1 METNRPESLIN
12 EYLYGRPFHP
22 ATPLSWLAPFWS
34 FLCGAAA
41 SAAWAWTG
49 SHLLRLL
56 LGLLLVGP
64 LLGLAWA
71 ASARTRWQD
80 EAMDDPADPTAQPSL
95 VALPYTLPGSASHRL
110 AEKWLMARGWW
121 QQVEPRLG
129 KPLVQLVGST
139 IFALTVAAQL
149 GRQSLALGLLVLTVA
164 YASGLARTRWASNR
178 IVSVSFPMLTAWL
191 LGHAAYDALDPAS
204 AFAGACFAL
213 VFYGAAVLKDSSE
226 PLAVGLAWQVL
237 PWAAATVT
245 LMAIKQPLIAA
256 TVALLGTSQLLLVP
270 LLEREGGHALYFRA
284 LQLQLA
290 ISMFLAASALGYA
303 P

>member
-1 METNRPESLIN
+1 VETNRPESLIN
-12 EYLYGRPFHP
+12 EYLYGRPFYP

-41 SAAWAWTG
+41 SAGWAWTG

-71 ASARTRWQD
+71 ASARTRWQG
-80 EAMDDPADPTAQPSL
+80 EAIDDPPDPMAQPSL
-95 VALPYTLPGSASHRL
+95 VALPYTLPGSASQRL
-110 AEKWLMARGWW
+110 AEKWSMARGWW

-164 YASGLARTRWASNR
+164 HVGGLGRTRWTSAP
-178 IVSVSFPMLTAWL
+178 IVSVSFPLLTAWL
-191 LGHAAYDALDPAS
+191 LGHAAYDALNPAS
-204 AFAGACFAL
+204 AFAGVCFAL
-213 VFYGAAVLKDSSE
+213 VFYGASVLKDSSE
-226 PLAVGLAWQVL
+226 PNAVGLAWQLL

-245 LMAIKQPLIAA
+245 LIAIKQPLIAA
-256 TVALLGTSQLLLVP
+256 TVALLGTSQLLLLP

-284 LQLQLA
+284 LQFQLA
-290 ISMFLAASALGYA
+290 ISMFLAASALGYT

>member
-1 METNRPESLIN
+1 VETNQPKPLIN
-12 EYLYGRPFHP
+12 EYLYGRPFYP

-71 ASARTRWQD
+71 ASTRTGWQE
-80 EAMDDPADPTAQPSL
+80 EAIDDPPDPTAQPSL

-110 AEKWLMARGWW
+110 AEKWSMARSWW

-149 GRQSLALGLLVLTVA
+149 GRQSLALSFVVLTVG
-164 YASGLARTRWASNR
+164 YASGLARARWASTP
-178 IVSVSFPMLTAWL
+178 IVSVSFPLLTAWL
-191 LGHAAYDALDPAS
+191 LGHAAYDALEPAS
-204 AFAGACFAL
+204 AVAGVCFAL
-213 VFYGAAVLKDSSE
+213 VFYGASVLKDTSE
-226 PLAVGLAWQVL
+226 PLAAGLAWQVL
-237 PWAAATVT
+237 PWAAAAVT
-245 LMAIKQPLIAA
+245 LIAIKQPLIAA
-256 TVALLGTSQLLLVP
+256 TVALLATSQLLLVP

-284 LQLQLA
+284 LQVQLA
-290 ISMFLAASALGYA
+290 ISMFLAASALGYT